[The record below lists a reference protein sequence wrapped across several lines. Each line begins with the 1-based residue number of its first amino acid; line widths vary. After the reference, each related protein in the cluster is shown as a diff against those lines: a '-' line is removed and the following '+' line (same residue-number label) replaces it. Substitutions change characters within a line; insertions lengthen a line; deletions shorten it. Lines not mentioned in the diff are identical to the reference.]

1 MSWHFCN
8 FFFEVYY
15 YYSHMSVIETREGI
29 LGKNFHIR
37 KNYLN
42 EFHNNSI
49 FSWQYLEQIWLLNII
64 IQYVIL
70 QHKSTKQ
77 FIFKLVYLY
86 YGLEKIFI
94 QIEIGLWLTCLWWW
108 WKGQHWNEVVTW
120 KRVCIEIA
128 GILVMVLFY
137 ICFSTIL

>member
-37 KNYLN
+37 KNHLN
-42 EFHNNSI
+42 ELHNNSI

-64 IQYVIL
+64 IEYVIL

-77 FIFKLVYLY
+77 FISTLAWLY
-86 YGLEKIFI
+86 YRLGKISI
-94 QIEIGLWLTCLWWW
+94 LIEYGHWLTGLWWW
-108 WKGQHWNEVVTW
+108 WVVTQDFMFALKNLHSKW
-120 KRVCIEIA
+120 SHNMNYF
-128 GILVMVLFY
+128 GIF
-137 ICFSTIL
+137 